1 MIMKRINSIILTLL
15 LLTAGA
21 GVIQAQ
27 TISGRVESSNKEEQM
42 TFTFWGGKVTSEH
55 SDGINTLDTY
65 VMEVIEGATL
75 NFECEDALGNNWQ
88 MYGIVYGTWQP
99 SMDHLVEKTGNG
111 SVRMSFKVP
120 QGQDSFC
127 VQFGFSRGLKV
138 TVRCRVVKRYNPDD
152 PSSLITTSGMVS
164 ADKCKLTYKFTSGK
178 ITNKEEVRPG
188 RQWKYECVVK
198 PGQTIS
204 FSCDGTGRKK
214 EKTGEPYPVEFELLV
229 SSTTRK
235 LDGNILTKKIKESS
249 VTYSYT
255 VPENART
262 VYIHAQYDQGGTGQW
277 YPCSVSITLN
287 VEKKAETTTTPAPT
301 QPTEVKPENYKGT
314 YERHGGK
321 MEYSFTNC
329 KVTSKDDDWMTIV
342 GNFHHYL
349 TTTTGG
355 LRPGSY
361 ITGNVKPG
369 ATMALA
375 CKKVK
380 GNTTLDS
387 VMIRVQAWNKNST
400 LINKIFR
407 GKGSIQKSFQVPTNA
422 TGVSI
427 DLVYDY
433 IDAVLLTSIRLD
445 VTKDLPDV
453 PGSKFK
459 WNTVANDDR
468 CIHCKGQWSEYTIDN
483 YPMAEYG
490 TMCNSEKEWHKHNP
504 NDWDITNIF
513 YNDHIYTN
521 GERFTLAK
529 GEVIHNTYRD
539 EELIFRGQTHA
550 WLQKRLSN
558 GSDRWVFYKGFVI
571 GKHLKRS
578 GKPSS
583 SFETDELIVVP
594 KGTIYILQKDDNST
608 KAYLLQGSMEVN
620 NRKDN
625 KKVTLKPGQ
634 VATGTKNGQMKVQTF
649 DVKAMAKK
657 YGISTSELQGVPS
670 STTTNPASPTTPT
683 TPTTP
688 NHHNNTNTA
697 EVRRYDVERAI
708 VKYKVTKGTE
718 EGVMAKCFDNYGQL
732 ERRELKMGNQTTL
745 QLTQGNNSYSLDT
758 QAKTYTQVTN
768 AELNFLNMNDPLMR
782 KLKLQKKGT
791 AKVLNRECTIYANSD
806 TEFYVWKGIVLKK
819 VAHTKKGI
827 TTTEAT
833 SVELPTSVD
842 SKYFNMPS
850 GYTIKN

>member
-1 MIMKRINSIILTLL
+1 MKRIKGIILTLV

-21 GVIQAQ
+21 MTAWAQ
-27 TISGRVESSNKEEQM
+27 YSDKISFDDCEMSYAFGGGEVTTDVQKKSTPNEVYHSIGCRIGPGGTISLSGKKLKGPDSLKTISIQVRFTKQYGRLAAPEKREIFKDGSGSLKIQVPEGTEE
-42 TFTFWGGKVTSEH
+42 
-55 SDGINTLDTY
+55 
-65 VMEVIEGATL
+65 
-75 NFECEDALGNNWQ
+75 
-88 MYGIVYGTWQP
+88 
-99 SMDHLVEKTGNG
+99 
-111 SVRMSFKVP
+111 
-120 QGQDSFC
+120 
-127 VQFGFSRGLKV
+127 
-138 TVRCRVVKRYNPDD
+138 
-152 PSSLITTSGMVS
+152 VS
-164 ADKCKLTYKFTSGK
+164 AT
-178 ITNKEEVRPG
+178 ITFKAR
-188 RQWKYECVVK
+188 R
-198 PGQTIS
+198 S
-204 FSCDGTGRKK
+204 DR
-214 EKTGEPYPVEFELLV
+214 
-229 SSTTRK
+229 
-235 LDGNILTKKIKESS
+235 
-249 VTYSYT
+249 T
-255 VPENART
+255 VP
-262 VYIHAQYDQGGTGQW
+262 GGYTGKDLVCNVSW
-277 YPCSVSITLN
+277 YVR
-287 VEKKAETTTTPAPT
+287 AGATTTPAPT
-301 QPTEVKPENYKGT
+301 QPTEAKPENYKGT

-369 ATMALA
+369 ATMTLA

-422 TGVSI
+422 TVVSI
-427 DLVYDY
+427 DLVYAY
-433 IDAVLLTSIRLD
+433 MDATFKTTVRLD
-445 VTKDLPDV
+445 VTKDLPNV

-670 STTTNPASPTTPT
+670 STTTTPASPTTPT

-688 NHHNNTNTA
+688 NHHHNNTTTA
-697 EVRRYDVERAI
+697 TTKRYDVERAI
-708 VKYKVTKGTE
+708 VKYKVTKGSQQGT
-718 EGVMAKCFDNYGQL
+718 MAKVFDNHGQL
-732 ERRELKMGNQTTL
+732 ERRELKMGDQMTL
-745 QLTQGNNSYSLDT
+745 QLTQGNTSYNLDRQT
-758 QAKTYTQVTN
+758 KTYQQVTN
-768 AELNFLNMNDPLMR
+768 AELNFLNMNDPVMQ

-791 AKVLNRECTIYANSD
+791 AKVLDKDCTIYANSD
-806 TEFYVWKGIVLKK
+806 TEYYVWKGIVLKK
-819 VAHTKKGI
+819 VQRSSNGT

-833 SVELPTSVD
+833 SVELPASVD
-842 SKYFNMPS
+842 SKYFKMPA
-850 GYTIKN
+850 GYTVKNG